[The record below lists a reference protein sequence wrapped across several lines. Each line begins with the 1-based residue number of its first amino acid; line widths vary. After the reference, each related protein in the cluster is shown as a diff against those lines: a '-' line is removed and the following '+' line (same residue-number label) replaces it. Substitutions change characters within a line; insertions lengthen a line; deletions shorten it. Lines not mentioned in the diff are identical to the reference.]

1 MNKRFSIKALV
12 LAPAAFLLLF
22 QPFHAFAEG
31 AGNAAE
37 ESYTV
42 VKEDTLWDISKRF
55 LNDPFKWPD
64 VWKMNGHIKNP
75 HLIYPGDVIRFV
87 PGVEATATSAAGKE
101 TAPKALPVTVLE
113 PATEEALPRD
123 SAKAAGEKVVLLEP
137 EKEEEIAGTAQKE
150 AAAEA
155 AAPKAAEKT
164 GEAKKAPNAALLR
177 KGFVTAGEAEFS
189 GVIMGSKEKAGLIHQ
204 NDEVFLSLKD
214 KGRVKASD
222 RFTVFEQGKLI
233 RHPVTGK
240 KLGYLIDILGS
251 VTVTKAGDVIE
262 GVIDVSYKEMEA
274 GSKLKPYK
282 EAPAAVIAAKAE
294 KEVTGYVVASVEDKE
309 NLSEGDILYID
320 KGTKDGLFPGVVLKA
335 YRQRDEVVDPVSGE
349 DVSLPPVDL
358 GRLMV
363 VDAGET
369 VSACMVTRS
378 LLPIVF
384 GDSVG
389 TANAD

>member
-22 QPFHAFAEG
+22 QPFHAFAED

-137 EKEEEIAGTAQKE
+137 EKDEEIAGTAQKE

>member
-1 MNKRFSIKALV
+1 MNKRFSIKALF

-22 QPFHAFAEG
+22 QPFHAFAEDAGG
-31 AGNAAE
+31 ATE

-87 PGVEATATSAAGKE
+87 PGVEATAAGEE

-113 PATEEALPRD
+113 PATEEALPLD

-164 GEAKKAPNAALLR
+164 GEAKKASNAALLR
-177 KGFVTAGEAEFS
+177 KGFITSGEAEFS

-204 NDEVFLSLKD
+204 NDEVFLSFKD
-214 KGRVKASD
+214 KGGVKISD
-222 RFTVFEQGKLI
+222 RLTVFEQGKLI

-282 EAPAAVIAAKAE
+282 EAPANIESAKAE
-294 KEVTGYVVASVEDKE
+294 KEVTGYVVASIEDKE
-309 NLSEGDILYID
+309 NLVQGDILYID

-369 VSACMVTRS
+369 ASACMVTRS
-378 LLPIVF
+378 LLPVVL